1 MIFQALRFHS
11 DDTLRCL
18 RAHLLFQTQ
27 TFTMSSC
34 HMAQLP
40 APRSAYRQLLQ
51 GIALAGGLS
60 LLSSGVSFAQVA
72 DPAASVPSAQDL
84 LAPAAPAPI
93 AAPPEPVMRSQPEVD
108 RPEAPAGGEAI
119 APLQPRREPVR
130 QVERPQRQAPAPIGD
145 APAVQHPILSAN
157 TYIDTTDYSI
167 GATQRDDQRPGS
179 IVLSERSTGCQ
190 FTLRQGGSVPSSI
203 CDNRRIPASAAARP
217 TTASGGIPVL
227 VSRSQ
232 RAIARSIGVRPASAA
247 STGASSNRFY
257 NLTVRPPGQSGNNDT
272 AIVFPL
278 SIPAAI
284 TSAFGWRVHPIAG
297 TRRFHSGVDLGAPMG
312 TPVLAAYS
320 GQVVRADWM
329 GGYGLTVML
338 NHDLEARDRDSFRQP
353 TAQTL
358 YPHMSELFVQP
369 GQWVNQGEVIGR
381 VGSTGYSTG
390 PHLHFE
396 YRELTAQGW
405 QTLDPGQMLETSLAQ
420 LVQALQTAQ
429 ARSAGDRG

>member
-1 MIFQALRFHS
+1 M
-11 DDTLRCL
+11 
-18 RAHLLFQTQ
+18 
-27 TFTMSSC
+27 MSSR
-34 HMAQLP
+34 HTAQLF

-93 AAPPEPVMRSQPEVD
+93 AAPPEPMMRSQPEVA
-108 RPEAPAGGEAI
+108 RPEAI
-119 APLQPRREPVR
+119 APIEAPRPAPVQ
-130 QVERPQRQAPAPIGD
+130 QVERPRREAPAPAPVVE
-145 APAVQHPILSAN
+145 APAPRPAPSAN

-167 GATQRDDQRPGS
+167 GATQRDEQRPGS
-179 IVLSERSTGCQ
+179 IMLSERSTGCQ
-190 FTLRQGGSVPSSI
+190 YALSQGSSVPNSV
-203 CDNRRIPASAAARP
+203 CANRRIPVASGTASTA
-217 TTASGGIPVL
+217 TASGGIPSL

-232 RAIARSIGVRPASAA
+232 RAIARSIGTRPMS
-247 STGASSNRFY
+247 ASSATASGNRFY
-257 NLTVRPPGQSGNNDT
+257 NLTVRPPGRIGNNNT
-272 AIVFPL
+272 AMVFPL

-284 TSAFGWRVHPIAG
+284 TSVFGWRIHPIAG
-297 TRRFHSGVDLGAPMG
+297 TRRFHSGIDLGAPMG

-320 GQVVRADWM
+320 GQVASADWM

-396 YRELTAQGW
+396 YRELTDQGW
-405 QTLDPGQMLETSLAQ
+405 QALDPGQMLETSLAQ

-429 ARSAGDRG
+429 ARPADDRG